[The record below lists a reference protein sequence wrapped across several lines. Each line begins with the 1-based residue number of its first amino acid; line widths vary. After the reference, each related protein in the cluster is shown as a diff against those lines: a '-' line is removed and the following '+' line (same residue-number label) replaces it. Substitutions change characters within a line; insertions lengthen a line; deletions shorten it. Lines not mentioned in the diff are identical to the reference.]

1 MIINIL
7 FGLGIIYLAARG
19 VCKYNNNNKLEE
31 VKIETDSYEYQK
43 ELTKIIKEH
52 DEKDFK
58 DLKEMLDWNYQAYDR
73 LRKVK
78 YKAGNER

>member
-1 MIINIL
+1 MIINVL
-7 FGLGIIYLAARG
+7 FSLGIIYLAARG
-19 VCKYNNNNKLEE
+19 VCRYNSKLEE

-43 ELTKIIKEH
+43 ELNMLMKEH

-58 DLKEMLDWNYQAYDR
+58 DLKEIIDWNYQAYDR

>member
-7 FGLGIIYLAARG
+7 FGLGIIYLTVKG
-19 VCKYNNNNKLEE
+19 VYKYSSSKKWEE

-43 ELTKIIKEH
+43 ELNAIIKEH

-58 DLKEMLDWNYQAYDR
+58 DLKEMIDWNYKAYDR
-73 LRKVK
+73 LRKIK
-78 YKAGNER
+78 YQSVNDR